1 MTTRN
6 RSERLLDE
14 QGRLTTDLLGQYL
27 AGVGAHQLLS
37 AEDEVRL
44 AQVMEAGE
52 RARRRLD
59 DDGDVSAPE
68 RVRLQREVREG
79 EKARTR
85 FVEANLRLVVA
96 NARHY
101 AGSGVDMLDLIQE
114 GNLGLIRAVEKFDWR
129 KGFKFSTYATW
140 WIRQAMQRARVT
152 LAESIHVPTRIYD
165 LLPAVRTAM
174 ESIQSETGR
183 APTVEQIAE
192 ESGVSVA
199 DVEKVL
205 EVGQTLALQSPVGE
219 DGAELGDFIADPD
232 ALGPDHEVERRL
244 ADSTLRQALATL
256 SAVHRRVLE
265 LRFGLA
271 DGQPATLSRVARDAG
286 VPEHQVSELI
296 DEALAEMT
304 QRLAPDEEMLVA

>member
-1 MTTRN
+1 
-6 RSERLLDE
+6 
-14 QGRLTTDLLGQYL
+14 
-27 AGVGAHQLLS
+27 
-37 AEDEVRL
+37 
-44 AQVMEAGE
+44 
-52 RARRRLD
+52 
-59 DDGDVSAPE
+59 
-68 RVRLQREVREG
+68 
-79 EKARTR
+79 
-85 FVEANLRLVVA
+85 
-96 NARHY
+96 
-101 AGSGVDMLDLIQE
+101 MLDLIQE

-152 LAESIHVPTRIYD
+152 LAEAIHVPTRIYD

-174 ESIQSETGR
+174 ESIQFETGR

-199 DVEKVL
+199 DVEKAL
-205 EVGQTLALQSPVGE
+205 EVGQTLALESPVGE

-232 ALGPDHEVERRL
+232 ALGPDHEVERML
-244 ADSTLRQALATL
+244 AENTLRQALATL

-286 VPEHQVSELI
+286 VPEHQVGELI